1 MQEREEA
8 LDRRE
13 LALEKRHW
21 TAIVFSDVL
30 HMSVR
35 SRWTN
40 DNPGL
45 KAAIQCFLQWQH
57 VEDTLPPSQ
66 AFQNT
71 GCVCSLTPLPN
82 PTLQPNIAISSMNE
96 IEPA

>member
-1 MQEREEA
+1 MFFA
-8 LDRRE
+8 
-13 LALEKRHW
+13 
-21 TAIVFSDVL
+21 
-30 HMSVR
+30 
-35 SRWTN
+35 
-40 DNPGL
+40 
-45 KAAIQCFLQWQH
+45 QH

-71 GCVCSLTPLPN
+71 GFVCSLTPLPN